1 MGTFGQTEAVVP
13 TMDAREIR
21 DLLDEARSAL
31 ESGDHPKA
39 LELTLRLVR
48 QCPRDVEVRLLRA
61 KVLLHAD
68 AGDDAFWE
76 ARRAAKMV
84 PASDEAQTLLGLA
97 AWRSGR
103 LTLAQESLQR
113 AIRLSGRRP
122 GLLADYAW
130 FMAQERGPKL
140 AEEAAQEAI
149 AANEKSSTAWA
160 ALGRAQFRL
169 HRYAECE
176 ASLRRALQ
184 LDPNDPYAQQAMMD
198 LLHQRRQDDKAVA
211 LASLL
216 EDTPGTEQL
225 VQTVRSEV
233 KSRQIARKLVER
245 RAMPEP
251 SFDNPRLPWNWLF
264 VAAFLMTGTLL
275 VLQPTRPATFG
286 LCVIVPLILLYP
298 IRRLLG

>member
-1 MGTFGQTEAVVP
+1 
-13 TMDAREIR
+13 MDARDIR
-21 DLLDEARSAL
+21 DLIDEARSAL

-48 QCPRDVEVRLLRA
+48 ECPQGVEVRLLRA

-68 AGDDAFWE
+68 MAPEALDE
-76 ARRAAKMV
+76 ARRVAKLA

-140 AEEAAQEAI
+140 AEEAAREAI
-149 AANEKSSTAWA
+149 AANENSSTAWA
-160 ALGRAQFRL
+160 AQGRAQFRL
-169 HRYAECE
+169 HRFPEAE
-176 ASLRRALQ
+176 ASLKRALQ

-198 LLHQRRQDDKAVA
+198 LLHQRRQDAKAVA

-216 EDTPGTEQL
+216 QDTPGTEQF
-225 VQTVRSEV
+225 VETIRSEA
-233 KSRQIARKLVER
+233 KSRQIARKLLER
-245 RAMPEP
+245 RAIPEP
-251 SFDNPRLPWNWLF
+251 NFDNPRHRWNWLF
-264 VAAFLMTGTLL
+264 VAAFMMTGLL
-275 VLQPTRPATFG
+275 LLFQPAKPTAFAI
-286 LCVIVPLILLYP
+286 CVIVPLIVLYP

>member
-1 MGTFGQTEAVVP
+1 
-13 TMDAREIR
+13 MDHREIR
-21 DLLDEARSAL
+21 DLIDETRDAL

-39 LELTLRLVR
+39 LELSARLAGEY
-48 QCPRDVEVRLLRA
+48 PADIEVRLLRA

-68 AGDDAFWE
+68 AADEALRE
-76 ARRAAKMV
+76 ARQVAKMA

-97 AWRSGR
+97 AWRNGR
-103 LTLAQESLQR
+103 LTLAQDSLQQ

-140 AEEAAQEAI
+140 AEEAAREAI
-149 AANEKSSTAWA
+149 AVNENSSTAWA
-160 ALGRAQFRL
+160 ALGRTQFRL
-169 HRYAECE
+169 HRFPEAE

-184 LDPNDPYAQQAMMD
+184 RDPNDPYAQRAMMD
-198 LLHQRRQDDKAVA
+198 LLHQRRQDGKAVA

-225 VQTVRSEV
+225 VKTVRSEA
-233 KSRQIARKLVER
+233 KSRLIAYKLLER
-245 RAMPEP
+245 RAIPEAN
-251 SFDNPRLPWNWLF
+251 FDNPRQRWNWLF
-264 VAAFLMTGTLL
+264 VAAFLMTGVLL
-275 VLQPTRPATFG
+275 VAQPASPTGFAI
-286 LCVIVPLILLYP
+286 CVVVPLILLYP

>member
-1 MGTFGQTEAVVP
+1 
-13 TMDAREIR
+13 MDQREIR
-21 DLLDEARSAL
+21 DLIDETRDAL

-39 LELTLRLVR
+39 LEISARLAGE
-48 QCPRDVEVRLLRA
+48 CPADIEIRLLLA

-68 AGDDAFWE
+68 AADEALQE
-76 ARRAAKMV
+76 ARQVVKMA

-97 AWRSGR
+97 AWRNGR
-103 LTLAQESLQR
+103 LTLAQDSLQR

-140 AEEAAQEAI
+140 AEEAAREAI

-160 ALGRAQFRL
+160 ALGRTQFRL
-169 HRYAECE
+169 HRFAEAE

-184 LDPNDPYAQQAMMD
+184 LDPNDPYAQRAMMD
-198 LLHQRRQDDKAVA
+198 LLHQRRQDGKAVA

-225 VQTVRSEV
+225 VKTVRSEA
-233 KSRQIARKLVER
+233 KSRLIAYKLLER
-245 RAMPEP
+245 RAIPAAN
-251 SFDNPRLPWNWLF
+251 FDNPRQRWNWLF
-264 VAAFLMTGTLL
+264 VAAFLMTGVLL
-275 VLQPTRPATFG
+275 VAQPTSPTGFAIC
-286 LCVIVPLILLYP
+286 LVVPLILLYP